1 MGYGAGDHPL
11 WVYAIQPIVSGVVGF
26 GTNVLALEMTFR
38 PLEFLGLELCRL
50 KGQPWGLFGWQGI
63 IPTKA
68 EKMASVCFDLMTTK
82 LINIQ
87 DIFNRL
93 DPQKLSA
100 AMEDALLLMLDAIVD
115 EVATQYMP
123 SVWQG
128 LPPEVRDEVVVAMD
142 RESETFLVAFMEEIK
157 THVEDILDIKQMT
170 VAACVREKRLVCK
183 IFQECG
189 DKEFIFIRRSGFY
202 FGFLFGLVQMGVF
215 FVYPHNWVL
224 PVFGFLVGWA
234 TNWLALKVIFR
245 PLNPHKLGPFTLQG
259 IFLKRQKEV
268 SATFARVN
276 CVEILHARAIWDTIL
291 TGPLSPNFFAMLRA
305 HSIAFTERLVG
316 GLRPLAIAALGA
328 QRFAEMK
335 EEIARQIAAR
345 LPGIMPH
352 SYEYVTEALDME
364 TTIREK
370 MQELSY
376 PEFEGVLHPAFE
388 EDEMLLILVGG
399 VLGLC
404 AGAVQM
410 IWTT

>member
-1 MGYGAGDHPL
+1 M
-11 WVYAIQPIVSGVVGF
+11 
-26 GTNVLALEMTFR
+26 
-38 PLEFLGLELCRL
+38 
-50 KGQPWGLFGWQGI
+50 
-63 IPTKA
+63 
-68 EKMASVCFDLMTTK
+68 
-82 LINIQ
+82 
-87 DIFNRL
+87 
-93 DPQKLSA
+93 
-100 AMEDALLLMLDAIVD
+100 
-115 EVATQYMP
+115 
-123 SVWQG
+123 
-128 LPPEVRDEVVVAMD
+128 
-142 RESETFLVAFMEEIK
+142 
-157 THVEDILDIKQMT
+157 
-170 VAACVREKRLVCK
+170 
-183 IFQECG
+183 
-189 DKEFIFIRRSGFY
+189 
-202 FGFLFGLVQMGVF
+202 
-215 FVYPHNWVL
+215 
-224 PVFGFLVGWA
+224 
-234 TNWLALKVIFR
+234 IFR

-376 PEFEGVLHPAFE
+376 PEFEG
-388 EDEMLLILVGG
+388 
-399 VLGLC
+399 
-404 AGAVQM
+404 
-410 IWTT
+410 

>member
-1 MGYGAGDHPL
+1 
-11 WVYAIQPIVSGVVGF
+11 
-26 GTNVLALEMTFR
+26 
-38 PLEFLGLELCRL
+38 
-50 KGQPWGLFGWQGI
+50 
-63 IPTKA
+63 
-68 EKMASVCFDLMTTK
+68 MASVCFDLMTTK

-128 LPPEVRDEVVVAMD
+128 LPPEVRDEVVVAMN

-224 PVFGFLVGWA
+224 PIFGFLG
-234 TNWLALKVIFR
+234 
-245 PLNPHKLGPFTLQG
+245 
-259 IFLKRQKEV
+259 E
-268 SATFARVN
+268 
-276 CVEILHARAIWDTIL
+276 
-291 TGPLSPNFFAMLRA
+291 
-305 HSIAFTERLVG
+305 
-316 GLRPLAIAALGA
+316 
-328 QRFAEMK
+328 
-335 EEIARQIAAR
+335 
-345 LPGIMPH
+345 
-352 SYEYVTEALDME
+352 
-364 TTIREK
+364 
-370 MQELSY
+370 
-376 PEFEGVLHPAFE
+376 
-388 EDEMLLILVGG
+388 
-399 VLGLC
+399 
-404 AGAVQM
+404 
-410 IWTT
+410 